1 MISLVDMLES
11 TLKSAFSNTKSSA
24 DTDLTSLALNTF
36 DIFGLSTLVKVTTIS
51 SKFATLRSA
60 GAFM

>member
-1 MISLVDMLES
+1 MLES